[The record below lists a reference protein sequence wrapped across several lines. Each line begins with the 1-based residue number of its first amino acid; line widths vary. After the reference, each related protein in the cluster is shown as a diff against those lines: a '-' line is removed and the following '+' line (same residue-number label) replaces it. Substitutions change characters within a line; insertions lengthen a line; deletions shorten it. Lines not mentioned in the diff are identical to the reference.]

1 MSADPTRDRRL
12 VDHDRFVREM
22 RPDLDRHRLD
32 EAHVRPAVGTLGRWD
47 AKDRELGA
55 LDRPRVVCAE
65 REVTPRETRS
75 DEVLE
80 ALFEDRGLARVQ
92 EFNARRVAITTAHLV
107 TEMG

>member
-1 MSADPTRDRRL
+1 
-12 VDHDRFVREM
+12 M

-32 EAHVRPAVGTLGRWD
+32 EAHVRAAVGPLGRWD

-65 REVTPRETRS
+65 REVTPRETGF

-80 ALFEDRGLARVQ
+80 ALFQDRGLARAQ
-92 EFNARRVAITTAHLV
+92 ELDACRVAIAAAHLV